1 MNTAI
6 EFGFDVPSVISPS
19 GGTGI
24 TYSCNG
30 SLSHQE
36 STNSALTSPPYS
48 SKSSSVENVKISKQS
63 SSHNRHH
70 SDRKIKKKRPPNY
83 YKQEYQQM
91 LEPSTLQQQPNQN
104 DTNEQTPQIEQNTN
118 DIRYISCDQWV
129 DSTIN
134 HQHDDKQSTN
144 DEDEDEDIESDNNRE
159 TTTDTDNDNDH
170 PHNISINKTLLNN
183 NDLSIYSTSVASGA
197 SIETLK
203 PSSDNLS
210 SSNKSKP
217 SSWADLFRGNQTTT
231 ATPSSSTTTNIPQ
244 QSSPIQKVQTTSPQ
258 QNGRNNATNN
268 FYPKTNYHVYNS
280 NGDESRSLEG
290 LT

>member
-1 MNTAI
+1 LFLDA
-6 EFGFDVPSVISPS
+6 G
-19 GGTGI
+19 
-24 TYSCNG
+24 
-30 SLSHQE
+30 
-36 STNSALTSPPYS
+36 
-48 SKSSSVENVKISKQS
+48 
-63 SSHNRHH
+63 
-70 SDRKIKKKRPPNY
+70 
-83 YKQEYQQM
+83 
-91 LEPSTLQQQPNQN
+91 
-104 DTNEQTPQIEQNTN
+104 
-118 DIRYISCDQWV
+118 
-129 DSTIN
+129 
-134 HQHDDKQSTN
+134 
-144 DEDEDEDIESDNNRE
+144 
-159 TTTDTDNDNDH
+159 TTTDTDNDNDLVQSTSTTRPSH
-170 PHNISINKTLLNN
+170 PVNIIPPDHQSEHKSNQNSSQHLLNTPN
-183 NDLSIYSTSVASGA
+183 QLTNDLNIYSTSVASGA